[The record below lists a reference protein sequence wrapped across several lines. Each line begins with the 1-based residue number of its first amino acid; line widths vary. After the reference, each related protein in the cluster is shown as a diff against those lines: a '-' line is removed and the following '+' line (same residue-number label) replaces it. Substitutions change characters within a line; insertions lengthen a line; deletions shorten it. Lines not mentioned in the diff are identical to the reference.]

1 MILNAYSGTKLQIK
15 DEITK
20 LFEKNMSS
28 IDCIFFMIYVSYR
41 RY

>member
-20 LFEKNMSS
+20 LFEKYVFYRLH
-28 IDCIFFMIYVSYR
+28 IFHDLCFL
-41 RY
+41 